1 MDIKTFRESFAEK
14 VLECINS
21 KGYVYK
27 SSKEAFV
34 KSEREHQ
41 FYVFVYMY
49 KRSAFIELETKA
61 YYGNN
66 IVESELKKTGIK
78 MQNKEIC
85 GGGIDF
91 ISEYYFGRKFHEK
104 YSTLIYM
111 FDDDLSLFVEKWLY
125 YFEDIVEPFFKD
137 CLDPQKLNNIV
148 NNAPIDKPALNSS
161 YETRVMKYYFVGNRA
176 GLTNDELLNLSNLY
190 EAELKSWGEDSKY
203 LSQFLEMKSKLFT
216 TTK

>member
-1 MDIKTFRESFAEK
+1 MEIKIFRKNFTEK
-14 VLECINS
+14 VLESINS

-34 KSEREHQ
+34 KSEGEHQ

-49 KRSAFIELETKA
+49 KRSTFIELETKA

-66 IVESELKKTGIK
+66 IVERELIKTGIK
-78 MQNKEIC
+78 IQNKEIC

-91 ISEYYFGRKFHEK
+91 ISEYYFSREFPEK

-111 FDDDLSLFVEKWLY
+111 LDDDLSLFVEKWLY

-137 CLDPQKLNNIV
+137 CLDPKILNNIV

-161 YETRVMKYYFVGNRA
+161 YETRVMKSYFVGKMA
-176 GLTNDELLNLSNLY
+176 GLVNDELLNLLNLY
-190 EAELKSWGEDSKY
+190 EAELRSWGDDARY
-203 LSQFLEMKSKLFT
+203 LSQFLEMKNQLIEK
-216 TTK
+216 